1 MVQEISKLRKG
12 IKKLFKKSS
21 ASEGLEGFQRVCWN
35 LQSYYVYP
43 LWISQFIGPLAVA
56 GRSYK
61 IGSLHPAGLPSFFPS
76 VLPSVLSRHFLGIVS
91 LVFSDI
97 WHSARNPCEVVRDR
111 ARFSRKCFENWGN
124 GPKMGQKQGSFNLL
138 ENLVINFYRIWSVMK
153 IYIFAVF
160 LHKSHIWENFCSW
173 DMGQNV
179 LS

>member
-1 MVQEISKLRKG
+1 MNLRSVLSVCKNKKKFVFLEVVQEISKLRKG

-76 VLPSVLSRHFLGIVS
+76 VLPSVLLSRHFLGIVS

-124 GPKMGQKQGSFNLL
+124 GPKWAKNRVLS
-138 ENLVINFYRIWSVMK
+138 IYWKIWSL
-153 IYIFAVF
+153 IFTEF
-160 LHKSHIWENFCSW
+160 DL
-173 DMGQNV
+173 
-179 LS
+179 

>member
-1 MVQEISKLRKG
+1 MNLRSVLSVCKNKKKFVFLEVVQEISKLRKG

-76 VLPSVLSRHFLGIVS
+76 VLPSVLLSRHFLGIIS

-124 GPKMGQKQGSFNLL
+124 GPKWAKNRVLSS
-138 ENLVINFYRIWSVMK
+138 YWKIWSL
-153 IYIFAVF
+153 IFTEF
-160 LHKSHIWENFCSW
+160 DL
-173 DMGQNV
+173 
-179 LS
+179 